1 MWALTYFAFTTL
13 STVGFGDYHPRNN
26 TERFIGAFLLLFG
39 VMVNSFVMETL
50 TKMIESLKK
59 VSVEHEDYDMLAMFI
74 STLKKFNEN
83 IDISQD
89 QISQIT

>member
-1 MWALTYFAFTTL
+1 
-13 STVGFGDYHPRNN
+13 
-26 TERFIGAFLLLFG
+26 
-39 VMVNSFVMETL
+39 MVNSFVMETL

-83 IDISQD
+83 IDISLD
-89 QISQIT
+89 QISQITEYFDYRWQNDRNHAVATSTDLFILDQLPGKV